1 MKLIIPLALAFLIA
15 FPAALQS
22 QPTPQ
27 EQTALN
33 SLPINGYV
41 VFTDGDPTS
50 EMGRGKGVYR
60 FTLKQTSI
68 TAINTRSRWATI
80 HPSGSIVA
88 YAKPAAAVDAPNLQT
103 EFYNIVLTDPNGT
116 ELCRLSHDSIPN
128 LYSLAWTDDNRL
140 IFGASASPDGV
151 NGYGTSVY
159 MIDMAGNVVL
169 VKDHAVET
177 PTQYNP
183 TGVVWGVSEL
193 AVAGT
198 HLLFRRGLRV
208 YLADFDPANPR
219 NGWTNERQASGDV
232 RCGSTLSYDGTMA
245 AINTTSH
252 RAFDVLLT
260 SNFPAVL
267 QNVATISESDDYH
280 FVSNAGNA
288 DLYKRWLVF
297 CTQTNLPRDIYVVNR
312 DNAAV
317 TRVSWTGG
325 AKAPTKPFLWLS
337 ECTDNTAPTQ
347 GPQNPICAV
356 ISPSDARLSWGAAT
370 DPDCKGIVHYRI
382 SRHNEST
389 SFQVIGIAFT
399 TAFEDLTRRT
409 GQVTTYGIQAVN
421 SGGLLSPMVTLTI
434 DESAT
439 RDTIAPKLQEA
450 FNTSANMVWV
460 VFDEPIDSAVAVSAP
475 HYTLNKG
482 VQVLSAAISENGRAA
497 SLTTTNLVNGQVYT
511 MTVAGIKDRA
521 VPANT
526 LMSASVTFTAL
537 IKDTS
542 AASGDTVLT
551 LLVPD
556 RDTVYHLGDT
566 LNVVWDA
573 YDGPVIPEL
582 SLNNGKSFP
591 ISLAPDVVW
600 ETSAS
605 WVIPN
610 DAQYLSDSAKV
621 RITDIYSSTNIRRDI
636 SASRFR
642 IREPGARQKA
652 DFRAQDR
659 PRAGTDI
666 LRQGSGACARVN
678 VRGFS
683 AQWRLLITG
692 MDGRVHAVLTP
703 GRIVDAG
710 LDAEF
715 RLPALGI
722 SDHHMLIAILQDE
735 RGIER
740 ARGMLPAIR

>member
-1 MKLIIPLALAFLIA
+1 MNMIIPLALALLIA
-15 FPAALQS
+15 IPAALQS

-41 VFTDGDPTS
+41 VFTNGDPTS

-68 TAINTRSRWATI
+68 TTINARGRWATI
-80 HPSGSIVA
+80 HPSGSIIA
-88 YAKPAAAVDAPNLQT
+88 YAKPAAPTDAPNLQT
-103 EFYNIVLTDPNGT
+103 EFYNIVLTDPNGA

-128 LYSLAWTDDNRL
+128 VYCCAWTDDNRL
-140 IFGASASPDGV
+140 IYGASASPDGV

-159 MIDMAGNVVL
+159 MIDMAGHVVL

-208 YLADFDPANPR
+208 YLADFDPANPQ

-297 CTQTNLPRDIYVVNR
+297 CTQTNLPRDIYVVNK
-312 DNAAV
+312 DAGGV
-317 TRVSWTGG
+317 TRISWTGSM
-325 AKAPTKPFLWLS
+325 APTKPFLWLS
-337 ECTDNTAPTQ
+337 ECSDTTAPIL

-356 ISPSDARLSWGAAT
+356 ISPGDARLSWSPAA

-389 SFQVIGIAFT
+389 SFQVIGISFT

-409 GQVTTYGIQAVN
+409 GRTTTYGIQAVN
-421 SGGLLSPMVTLTI
+421 SGGLLSPMATLTI

-450 FNTSANMVWV
+450 FNTSANTVWI
-460 VFDEPIDSAVAVSAP
+460 VFDEPIDSAVAVSASR
-475 HYTLNKG
+475 YMLNKG

-497 SLTTTNLVNGQVYT
+497 FLTTTNLVNGQVYAV
-511 MTVAGIKDRA
+511 TVAGIKDRA

-526 LMSASVTFTAL
+526 LMSASATFTAL

-556 RDTVYHLGDT
+556 RDTVYHLRDT
-566 LNVVWDA
+566 LKVVWDT

-642 IREPGARQKA
+642 IREPGAGGKTGFPAQK
-652 DFRAQDR
+652 R
-659 PRAGTDI
+659 PSASCIILARHGTSAI
-666 LRQGSGACARVN
+666 ARVT
-678 VRGFS
+678 VPGVS
-683 AQWRLLITG
+683 PQWRMLIATF
-692 MDGRVHAVLTP
+692 DGRTCAVLRP
-703 GRIVDAG
+703 DRIDGAG
-710 LDAEF
+710 LVAEF
-715 RLPALGI
+715 SMPIPGI
-722 SDHHMLIAILQDE
+722 SDHLMRIAIVQDE
-735 RGIER
+735 YGIER
-740 ARGMLPAIR
+740 GRGVLAAVR